1 MSTQIERVQLLID
14 RGADVKTPVI
24 VFDFEVPILQDMHE
38 GAGSG
43 VFESKR
49 WPIQTDMTAQDAHAL
64 VMGKYSQK
72 ESGEFARQHYP
83 NVSTLARKT
92 GLPMADGGDTGPA
105 QARISTP
112 NPEEIAALKAEQA
125 KREAAERE
133 AMKAAGVDT
142 GEQKVPEPT
151 DGADSEAAKAAQA
164 ALQGGAANQQ
174 QDQGAQ
180 DAGGDQGAQ
189 QDQGGGLGGGN
200 DGQQAGA

>member
-64 VMGKYSQK
+64 VLGKYSQK

-142 GEQKVPEPT
+142 GVHPELDISTAPA
-151 DGADSEAAKAAQA
+151 GY
-164 ALQGGAANQQ
+164 QGGHGIDPAQQ
-174 QDQGAQ
+174 QDQGTQEAI
-180 DAGGDQGAQ
+180 AGDQGAQ

-200 DGQQAGA
+200 DGQPVGQ